1 MLAPNLAV
9 LPAPWSRSPYLNG
22 EFAGAP
28 VRLVHADD
36 DACVLVIGPAARC
49 SDAPQDPARVDYLL
63 GLGDPDRIAGLLDD
77 VVRGDVS
84 VVPAGEDAF
93 ATVRRVFVEDGTF
106 AGAVGERVHADLGLP
121 AAESRWKWMWADSPL
136 AVGPLVSP
144 GRTSDAGLTI
154 GRLTTGPA
162 DGPVADEIGECL
174 ERAFPDAS
182 AGPCTTQALGWWG
195 VRDSGRLLGVIS
207 ALHVAD
213 GGAPHLS
220 SLGVD
225 PAARGRGLGKQLLA
239 VAVRDLLAEGCAFAS
254 LGVYTANEPAWRM
267 YERIGFQHGP
277 SFVTYRLS

>member
-1 MLAPNLAV
+1 MR
-9 LPAPWSRSPYLNG
+9 W
-22 EFAGAP
+22 
-28 VRLVHADD
+28 VHADA
-36 DACVLVIGPAARC
+36 DACVLVIGPAARP
-49 SDAPQDPARVDYLL
+49 SDPPDDPARVDYLL
-63 GLGDPDRIAGLLDD
+63 GLGNPGRIAGLLDD
-77 VVRGDVS
+77 VVRGDV
-84 VVPAGEDAF
+84 VPADGDPF
-93 ATVRRVFVEDGTF
+93 GSVRRVFVEDGTF
-106 AGAVGERVHADLGLP
+106 AGPVGERVHADLALT

-136 AVGPLVSP
+136 TVGPLVDP
-144 GRTSDAGLTI
+144 GRTSHAGLTI
-154 GRLTTGPA
+154 SRLTDGPA

-182 AGPCTTQALGWWG
+182 AGPRTTQALGWWG
-195 VRDSGRLLGVIS
+195 VRDEGRMLGVIS

-239 VAVRDLLAEGCAFAS
+239 GAVRDLLAEGCAFAS

-267 YERIGFQHGP
+267 YERIGFRHGP

>member
-1 MLAPNLAV
+1 MLAPNLAL

-28 VRLVHADD
+28 VRWVHADD
-36 DACVLVIGPAARC
+36 DACVLVIGPAARP

-63 GLGDPDRIAGLLDD
+63 GLGDPDRMAGLLDD
-77 VVRGDVS
+77 VVRGNVS

-136 AVGPLVSP
+136 TVGPLADP
-144 GRTSDAGLTI
+144 GRASDIGLSL

-225 PAARGRGLGKQLLA
+225 PAARGRGLGKQLLS